1 MGFFSKIFKGVKKV
15 FKSIGKRIKKIAKSV
30 GKFMDKVGIVGQIA
44 MSFIL
49 PGVGG
54 ALLKTLGGTLGKV
67 AAWASTAG
75 GNALV
80 QGAKAV
86 IGTATKFVTQTAR
99 AFNTVT
105 SGVKNFLGETIK
117 TAANKI
123 PGINIEGA
131 ADSFLMGKDG
141 FFGADTAFGR
151 AAGATAKTW
160 NTTIGS
166 SKWMRQFDPSFQRL
180 ETAVS
185 RPVVQTDN
193 VFDSGIK
200 YDMPE
205 VSLQAPGKQGFDLG
219 LPEMPELPEIP
230 TSAQATIT
238 GGDSLLAQKSAGL
251 YEEGFTKGGVEA
263 VQPEKTNLLRD
274 GYSAPSWE
282 EAIADPSKVPT
293 TTVRPLKELKEE
305 ALDYDFGLEKSTSGI
320 NLTGEAVTAGI
331 TTAAQEYFST
341 PETGFGGQ
349 SVYGAAPI
357 IMPQYEV
364 EEAAPLPMFG
374 NPMFQID
381 IAQPGDRYYRPTGE
395 WARRMGAFASP
406 VTIG

>member
-15 FKSIGKRIKKIAKSV
+15 FKKIGKGIKKVAKGI
-30 GKFMDKVGIVGQIA
+30 GKFMGKIGIVGQIA

-49 PGVGG
+49 PGIGG

-67 AAWASTAG
+67 AAWAGSAG
-75 GNALV
+75 GNALI

-86 IGTATKFVTQTAR
+86 IGTATKFVTQGVR

-105 SGVKNFLGETIK
+105 QGVKSFLSETVK
-117 TAANKI
+117 TAVNKI
-123 PGINIEGA
+123 PGINVEGA
-131 ADSFLMGKDG
+131 ANN
-141 FFGADTAFGR
+141 FFGTGGAFER
-151 AAGATAKTW
+151 VAGTVSSTW
-160 NTTIGS
+160 DNTIGS

-282 EAIADPSKVPT
+282 EAIADPSKVST
-293 TTVRPLKELKEE
+293 TTARPLKELREE
-305 ALDYDFGLEKSTSGI
+305 ALGYDFGIEKSTSGL
-320 NLTGEAVTAGI
+320 NLTGEAVTTG
-331 TTAAQEYFST
+331 AAQALEAFT
-341 PETGFGGQ
+341 APAETGFGGQ
-349 SVYGAAPI
+349 SAYGASPI
-357 IMPQYEV
+357 LLGQYEV
-364 EEAAPLPMFG
+364 EEAAPLPQFG
-374 NPMFQID
+374 FPMYQFD
-381 IAQPGDRYYRPTGE
+381 IAQPGDAYYRPMSSWKRT
-395 WARRMGAFASP
+395 MGVA
-406 VTIG
+406 

>member
-15 FKSIGKRIKKIAKSV
+15 FKKIGKSIKKVAKGI
-30 GKFMDKVGIVGQIA
+30 GKFMGKIGIVGQIA

-49 PGVGG
+49 PVVGG
-54 ALLKTLGGTLGKV
+54 ALLNTLGGTLGKV
-67 AAWASTAG
+67 AAWAAAPG
-75 GNALV
+75 GNALI

-131 ADSFLMGKDG
+131 ATN
-141 FFGADTAFGR
+141 FFGDGGAFQR
-151 AAGATAKTW
+151 AAGATANTW

-166 SKWMRQFDPSFQRL
+166 AKWMNQFDPTYKQI

-185 RPVVQTDN
+185 RPIAQTDN
-193 VFDSGIK
+193 VFDSGIE
-200 YDMPE
+200 YDMPD
-205 VSLQAPGKQGFDLG
+205 VSLQDPGKQGFDLG
-219 LPEMPELPEIP
+219 LPEMPELPEMP

-251 YEEGFTKGGVEA
+251 YEEGFTKGGVK
-263 VQPEKTNLLRD
+263 PERTTNLLRD

-282 EAIADPSKVPT
+282 EAVADPSKVPT
-293 TTVRPLKELKEE
+293 TTVRPLEELKEE
-305 ALDYDFGLEKSTSGI
+305 ALGYDFGVEKSTSGI
-320 NLTGEAVTAGI
+320 NLTGEAVTTG
-331 TTAAQEYFST
+331 AAQALEAFT
-341 PETGFGGQ
+341 APAETGFGGE
-349 SVYGAAPI
+349 SAYSPAP
-357 IMPQYEV
+357 MLLGQYDV
-364 EEAAPLPMFG
+364 QEAAPLPQFG
-374 NPMFQID
+374 FPMYQFD
-381 IAQPGDRYYRPTGE
+381 IAQPGDAYYRPLSS
-395 WARRMGAFASP
+395 WKRSMGVA
-406 VTIG
+406 